1 MSLALNV
8 LVARAQVRVP
18 TDLNPVWDQII
29 YIPGERVVEDPM
41 SRRSFAEMN
50 ISLYSSFPQGGT
62 WIRFL
67 FF

>member
-29 YIPGERVVEDPM
+29 YIPGERVDEDPM

-50 ISLYSSFPQGGT
+50 ILV
-62 WIRFL
+62 L
-67 FF
+67 